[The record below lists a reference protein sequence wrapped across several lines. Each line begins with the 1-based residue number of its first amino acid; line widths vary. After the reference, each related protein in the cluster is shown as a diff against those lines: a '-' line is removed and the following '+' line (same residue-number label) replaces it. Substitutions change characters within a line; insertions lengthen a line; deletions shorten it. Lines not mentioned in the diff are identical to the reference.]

1 MEETKA
7 KKQLSTRALVAIVF
21 GATVLGLGLIVLFVF
36 ILPGSG
42 GPARTQLGN
51 ELYGTIEAVDDLTA
65 ELDKTS
71 DCEIDPQTLRA
82 KYQEINT
89 RVFAVITETLSES
102 LSGAP
107 SADLI
112 ADINQYSPP
121 LQTKAQQ
128 LEEQINQLT
137 ARCGNN

>member
-7 KKQLSTRALVAIVF
+7 KKQLSTPALVAVVF
-21 GATVLGLGLIVLFVF
+21 GATILGLALIVLFIFV
-36 ILPGSG
+36 LSGSR

-65 ELDKTS
+65 ELSKTS
-71 DCEIDPQTLRA
+71 GCEIDPQTFLS

-89 RVFAVITETLSES
+89 RVFAVIAETLKES
-102 LSGAP
+102 RSGVP

-121 LQTKAQQ
+121 LQTKALQ
-128 LEEQINQLT
+128 LEEQISQLT